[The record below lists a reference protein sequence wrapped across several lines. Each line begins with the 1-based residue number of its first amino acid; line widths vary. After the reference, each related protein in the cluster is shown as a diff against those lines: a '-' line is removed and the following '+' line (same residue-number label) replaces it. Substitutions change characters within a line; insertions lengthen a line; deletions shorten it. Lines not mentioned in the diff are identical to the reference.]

1 MKKGIFNLGEKGKKR
16 LVKFGKI
23 IAIIVGVIILL
34 GVVAFFTLNS
44 SSFQAKMLGK
54 ATDMLQE
61 KLETKVQIDRIYFD
75 ILEQDVELYG
85 VEIED
90 REHRKMFQMDEL
102 EVSLSLRKLLM
113 KEISLKKANN
123 SGLRARL
130 FKEDDQP
137 ANFQFVIDAF
147 KKDTTETQTEEESKK
162 KKRWPLTSTRPTSRT
177 ST

>member
-1 MKKGIFNLGEKGKKR
+1 MSKCVIYECFFVTSQHLTQQPANLSSIMKKSTFNLGEKGKKR

-23 IAIIVGVIILL
+23 IAIIVGVIVLL
-34 GVVAFFTLNS
+34 GVVAFFALNS

-113 KEISLKKANN
+113 KEISLKKANI
-123 SGLRARL
+123 SGAVFAPVFIR
-130 FKEDDQP
+130 K
-137 ANFQFVIDAF
+137 
-147 KKDTTETQTEEESKK
+147 TTN
-162 KKRWPLTSTRPTSRT
+162 PPTS
-177 ST
+177 SL